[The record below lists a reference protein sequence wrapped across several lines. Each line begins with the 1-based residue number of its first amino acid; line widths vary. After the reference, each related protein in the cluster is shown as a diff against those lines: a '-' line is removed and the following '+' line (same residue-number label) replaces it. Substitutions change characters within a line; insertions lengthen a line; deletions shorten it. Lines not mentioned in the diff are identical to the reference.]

1 MEKITKV
8 VKISDKICEKVKKI
22 DLVMKII
29 DKCLKSTPTKLKTM
43 TPIGKIAKSNRL
55 LLLLLLEVGKYA
67 LTHLWDHIKSANYLL
82 LLLLGKMA
90 GNLKLWINWI
100 LVI

>member
-1 MEKITKV
+1 MEKISKV

-55 LLLLLLEVGKYA
+55 LLLEVGKYA

-90 GNLKLWINWI
+90 GNLKL
-100 LVI
+100 